1 MKFDPSKPYNDL
13 PDLPPDIDF
22 ESKEILRKVAKAR
35 AALAELKGISETI
48 PNPELLLNSILLQEA
63 KDSSEI
69 ENIVTT
75 HDSLYKSVILDDR
88 QPENK
93 EVIRYRQ
100 AVWTGFDLL
109 GKRGGINT
117 NTAIKVFQ
125 TLMDTSAEIRRV
137 PGITLKN
144 TRTGE
149 SLYTPPVGEILLR
162 DKLDNIWWFLNAP
175 ETQSTDPLIRL
186 AIMHYQFESIHPFT
200 DGNGRTGRILN
211 VLFLVQAGL
220 LRLPNL
226 YHSSFIIENKTDY
239 YRLLRSVT
247 QDNDWV
253 SWIIFMLNCIEQTSL
268 QTIGKI
274 RVIHE
279 LMEKTLKKVR
289 TELPRLKHAKEIVE
303 ILFMYPYCKIDH
315 IVDRGIAVRQPAS
328 NYLKNL
334 EKIGIL
340 TSESMG
346 RHTVYRNL
354 DLWELLSRK

>member
-1 MKFDPSKPYNDL
+1 MKFDPSRPYNDL

-22 ESKEILRKVAKAR
+22 ESKEVLRKVAKAR

-75 HDSLYKSVILDDR
+75 HDSLYKAAILDDR

-100 AVWTGFDLL
+100 AVWAGFDML

-117 NTAIKVFQ
+117 NTAIKVYQ
-125 TLMDTSAEIRRV
+125 ILMGTSAEIRRV

-144 TRTGE
+144 TRTGDL
-149 SLYTPPVGEILLR
+149 LYTPPVGETLLR
-162 DKLDNIWWFLNAP
+162 NKLDNVWWFVNAP
-175 ETQSTDPLIRL
+175 ENEKIDPLIRL
-186 AIMHYQFESIHPFT
+186 ATMHYQFESIHPFT

-211 VLFLVQAGL
+211 VLFLVQAKL

-226 YHSSFIIENKTDY
+226 YHSSFIIDNKTEY

-247 QDNDWV
+247 SSNDWV
-253 SWIIFMLNCIEQTSL
+253 SWIVFMLNCIEQTSFK
-268 QTIGKI
+268 TIDII
-274 RVIHE
+274 RSIHQ
-279 LMEKTLKKVR
+279 LMETTLLKVR
-289 TELPRLKHAKEIVE
+289 TDLPRLRNAKEIVE

-328 NYLKNL
+328 SYLKSL
-334 EKIGIL
+334 EKIGVL
-340 TSESMG
+340 QSESFG

-354 DLWELLSRK
+354 ALWELLSKE

>member
-22 ESKEILRKVAKAR
+22 ESKEVLRKVAKAR

-75 HDSLYKSVILDDR
+75 HDSLYKAAILDDR

-93 EVIRYRQ
+93 EVISYRQ
-100 AVWTGFDLL
+100 AVWAGFDMLSE
-109 GKRGGINT
+109 RGGINT
-117 NTAIKVFQ
+117 NTAIKIFQ
-125 TLMDTSAEIRRV
+125 TLMGTSAEIRRV

-144 TRTGE
+144 TRTGDL
-149 SLYTPPVGEILLR
+149 LYTPPVGETLLR
-162 DKLDNIWWFLNAP
+162 DKLENVWWFINGP
-175 ETQSTDPLIRL
+175 ENESIDPLIRL

-226 YHSSFIIENKTDY
+226 YHSSFIIENKIDY

-247 QDNDWV
+247 KDNDWV
-253 SWIIFMLNCIEQTSL
+253 SWIMFMLNCIEQTSF
-268 QTIGKI
+268 QTIDKI
-274 RVIHE
+274 RAIHE
-279 LMEKTLKKVR
+279 VMEATLTQVR
-289 TELPRLKHAKEIVE
+289 TELPRLRHAKEIVE

-315 IVDRGIAVRQPAS
+315 IVDRGIAVRQTSS
-328 NYLKNL
+328 NYLKSL
-334 EKIGIL
+334 EKIGIIK
-340 TSESMG
+340 SEVIG
-346 RHTVYRNL
+346 KHTVYRNL
-354 DLWELLSRK
+354 ALWEMLSKK